1 MASKWFIKKGCQKHP
16 FPAWPSASNPQF
28 PFKPC
33 RIPPFLSYHL
43 FLVGRNGD
51 PFFSGTRAPPRVSG
65 NRKRKRSLFAWAP
78 RTNKALTQV
87 GTPHPPQQHH
97 PSQTPMGE
105 RAHGQQSVWQVH
117 QQLGP
122 RQASQPSKI
131 FLSSNR
137 AVGTLQVC
145 LQQPGTKKHHAQTK
159 KEQSAPIL
167 PAGNFAFQ
175 FFQPCLFPSTT

>member
-1 MASKWFIKKGCQKHP
+1 MEAEPPPFFFFALKKKPVQQKTEALSLARGGVASKWFIKKGCQKHP

-51 PFFSGTRAPPRVSG
+51 PFFSGTRAPPHVSG

-87 GTPHPPQQHH
+87 GTPHPPNNTTRRKPPWGREHTDSKVCGRSINNSVQGR
-97 PSQTPMGE
+97 PANLLKFSFPPIE
-105 RAHGQQSVWQVH
+105 R
-117 QQLGP
+117 
-122 RQASQPSKI
+122 
-131 FLSSNR
+131 
-137 AVGTLQVC
+137 
-145 LQQPGTKKHHAQTK
+145 
-159 KEQSAPIL
+159 
-167 PAGNFAFQ
+167 
-175 FFQPCLFPSTT
+175 

>member
-51 PFFSGTRAPPRVSG
+51 PFFSGTRAPPHVSG
-65 NRKRKRSLFAWAP
+65 DRKRKRPPFCLGP
-78 RTNKALTQV
+78 KNKQSPYPSRY
-87 GTPHPPQQHH
+87 TPPPQQHH